1 MTLEVVVVVLLSY
14 PALLGGVDDGSVVVL
29 GGDDGEGVVW
39 VFLYVLC
46 PLLLLLI
53 LLAVLGIVLVQFVS
67 VFGRILGK
75 YGDPLYI
82 L

>member
-1 MTLEVVVVVLLSY
+1 MMVNY
-14 PALLGGVDDGSVVVL
+14 PTLLGGVDDGSVVVL

-53 LLAVLGIVLVQFVS
+53 LLAVLSIVFVQFVS
-67 VFGRILGK
+67 VFGKILGK
-75 YGDPLYI
+75 
-82 L
+82 